1 MIEKNSHKMKK
12 IKEKF
17 DNNIVIFKKS
27 FDSLK
32 NEGKESKEIFDLL
45 LTKVKTKEKLSKD
58 EIKMI
63 SEQLKDIGKISFM
76 IPFVLLPGA
85 PITIPIIYKLADLLK
100 IDLIPSSF
108 KDNQLK
114 ENEIEKKD
122 IVEINNDL
130 DLK

>member
-17 DNNIVIFKKS
+17 DNNIGFFKKS

-114 ENEIEKKD
+114 ENEIEQKD

>member
-1 MIEKNSHKMKK
+1 MITKNSHKMKK

-17 DNNIVIFKKS
+17 DNNVDVFKQS

-32 NEGKESKEIFDLL
+32 NEGKESKEIFNLL